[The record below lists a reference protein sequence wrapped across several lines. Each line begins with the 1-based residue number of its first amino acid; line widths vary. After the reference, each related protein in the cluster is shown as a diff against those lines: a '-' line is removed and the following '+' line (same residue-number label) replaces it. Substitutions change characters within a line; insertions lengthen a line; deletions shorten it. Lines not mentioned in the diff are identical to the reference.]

1 MKKRQIAAGLLL
13 VISIS
18 MLSACSSDYAI
29 QTNDGR
35 TIITSGKPNIDDET
49 GLIEYEDVS
58 GLTLQINRDD
68 VKTMTKIN

>member
-1 MKKRQIAAGLLL
+1 MKKPCITTGLLM
-13 VISIS
+13 VISAF
-18 MLSACSSDYAI
+18 MLTACSSDYAI

-49 GLIEYEDVS
+49 GLIEYEDSS
-58 GLTLQINRDD
+58 GVTLQINRDD